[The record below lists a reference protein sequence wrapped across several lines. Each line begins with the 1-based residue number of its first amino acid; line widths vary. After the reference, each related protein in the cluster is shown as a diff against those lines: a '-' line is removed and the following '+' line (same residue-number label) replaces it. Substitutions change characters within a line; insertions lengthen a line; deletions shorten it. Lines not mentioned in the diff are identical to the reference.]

1 MHIAPESKLM
11 DSLFD
16 PIKNAIFEA
25 EGDRLLMT
33 KNYELLETES
43 GKNLLDSRLFDP
55 KVLYTLFDE
64 LYHKEDQFYPADVEI
79 GMKNFTTRLYAMRH
93 FLDRNSGSLEDGKS
107 LIYGVKA
114 LSVALSRLDAHVV
127 RIEFCPV
134 RLLLDTSWL
143 TSKKL
148 STMQVKTV
156 LYRFCQQREIS
167 KQDLLE
173 AIEESKG
180 LLEIADSSSQTFK

>member
-25 EGDRLLMT
+25 SRDRLLMT

-55 KVLYTLFDE
+55 KVLYTLFDG
-64 LYHKEDQFYPADVEI
+64 LYHKEDHFYPADVEI
-79 GMKNFTTRLYAMRH
+79 GLNNFTTRLYAMRH
-93 FLDRNSGSLEDGKS
+93 FLDRKSGSLEDSKI

-127 RIEFCPV
+127 RLEFCPV

-180 LLEIADSSSQTFK
+180 HLGIADPSSQVFK